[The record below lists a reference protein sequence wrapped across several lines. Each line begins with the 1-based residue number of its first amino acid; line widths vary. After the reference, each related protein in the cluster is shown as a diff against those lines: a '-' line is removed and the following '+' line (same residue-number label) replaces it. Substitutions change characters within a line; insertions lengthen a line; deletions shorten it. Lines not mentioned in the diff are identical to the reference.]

1 MKLKCLGSGSSG
13 NCYALVADDGETLL
27 LDAGIPIIDIKRGL
41 GWNVKSVVGA
51 VVTHHHKDH
60 SQSVMDLEVMGIPV
74 FKPYESLEPIAIGKS
89 EWRIQGFDLTT
100 LDGKWTHTNA
110 DGTECP
116 CYGFLITHP
125 EIGKLLYITDTEFCK
140 WRFADVNHIL
150 ISCNYQKK
158 YIAEDSNDAK
168 KYHVYRGH
176 MELETVKE
184 FVIANKS
191 DALQNVILCHLS
203 RDNAEPSEC
212 VAEVKKIAPLANVDY
227 AAAGKEWILQHGK
240 ECPF

>member
-1 MKLKCLGSGSSG
+1 MWQR
-13 NCYALVADDGETLL
+13 NQ
-27 LDAGIPIIDIKRGL
+27 GI
-41 GWNVKSVVGA
+41 KSVCSLCVGNEKWNNA
-51 VVTHHHKDH
+51 
-60 SQSVMDLEVMGIPV
+60 
-74 FKPYESLEPIAIGKS
+74 
-89 EWRIQGFDLTT
+89 FD
-100 LDGKWTHTNA
+100 
-110 DGTECP
+110 
-116 CYGFLITHP
+116 
-125 EIGKLLYITDTEFCK
+125 
-140 WRFADVNHIL
+140 
-150 ISCNYQKK
+150 KK